1 MERQGLVP
9 EGAPLSEPPAAA
21 AAPVEALV
29 ADARAGVTPAQM
41 VEQKLASL
49 ATGSPLL
56 MSRLRSAGLR
66 RPLD

>member
-9 EGAPLSEPPAAA
+9 EGAPPTEPPAAA

-29 ADARAGVTPAQM
+29 ADARDGVTPAQM

-49 ATGSPLL
+49 TKGSPLPF
-56 MSRLRSAGLR
+56 SRMRPAGLR